1 VAGKFYITT
10 PIYYVNDKPHIG
22 HAYTT
27 ILADVLSRYHRA
39 EGEDVFF
46 LTGLDEHGQKVQQA
60 AEERGIDPKDHCDE
74 MAPRFLELWE
84 KLHISND
91 DFIRTTED
99 RHVKVVQDILQIV
112 YDNGDI
118 YEDEYEGLYSVSE
131 ERFITE
137 KEAESGDFRDIK
149 KLKEKNYFFK
159 MSSYQQGLI
168 DHINNNPDFIQPE
181 HRKNEVLGF
190 LRNPLGDLC
199 ISRPK
204 SRLNWGIDLPF
215 DTNYVTYVWF
225 DALINYVTATGFGAN
240 DDSYSK
246 WWPAE
251 YHLIGKDILTTHC
264 VYWPTM
270 LLSAK
275 MPLPKSIFAHG
286 WWLMGDSKMS
296 KSLGNVVNPLDL
308 IEEYGVDPVRYY
320 LMREMVLGQ
329 DANFTMESFIRRYNS
344 DLANDFG
351 NLLSRVSKLI
361 EKNFDSVVPNPG
373 ENTDAEN
380 VIQNAAE
387 KVIASIHTLI
397 EGMKIHDALEETLQF
412 IRGVNKYM
420 EQQAPWKLVKEDK
433 TAAGRV
439 LYTAAEALRIGTL
452 LLEPIMPHRTEIV
465 LETLSVSKR
474 ELNWGGLKA
483 GIKLKQHPP
492 LFPRID
498 VKKEKIEEKEK
509 FINYEDFEKLGLKT
523 AEILTAEKVEG
534 ADKLY
539 KLQIKMGNEEQQIV
553 SGIADH
559 YTPEELIGK
568 MVVVVSNL
576 EPATIRGVESKG
588 MLLAAS
594 RKKELSLIIVDG
606 KKVESGKK
614 VY

>member
-1 VAGKFYITT
+1 
-10 PIYYVNDKPHIG
+10 
-22 HAYTT
+22 
-27 ILADVLSRYHRA
+27 
-39 EGEDVFF
+39 
-46 LTGLDEHGQKVQQA
+46 
-60 AEERGIDPKDHCDE
+60 
-74 MAPRFLELWE
+74 
-84 KLHISND
+84 
-91 DFIRTTED
+91 
-99 RHVKVVQDILQIV
+99 
-112 YDNGDI
+112 
-118 YEDEYEGLYSVSE
+118 
-131 ERFITE
+131 
-137 KEAESGDFRDIK
+137 
-149 KLKEKNYFFK
+149 
-159 MSSYQQGLI
+159 
-168 DHINNNPDFIQPE
+168 
-181 HRKNEVLGF
+181 
-190 LRNPLGDLC
+190 
-199 ISRPK
+199 
-204 SRLNWGIDLPF
+204 
-215 DTNYVTYVWF
+215 
-225 DALINYVTATGFGAN
+225 
-240 DDSYSK
+240 
-246 WWPAE
+246 
-251 YHLIGKDILTTHC
+251 
-264 VYWPTM
+264 
-270 LLSAK
+270 
-275 MPLPKSIFAHG
+275 
-286 WWLMGDSKMS
+286 
-296 KSLGNVVNPLDL
+296 
-308 IEEYGVDPVRYY
+308 
-320 LMREMVLGQ
+320 
-329 DANFTMESFIRRYNS
+329 
-344 DLANDFG
+344 
-351 NLLSRVSKLI
+351 
-361 EKNFDSVVPNPG
+361 
-373 ENTDAEN
+373 
-380 VIQNAAE
+380 
-387 KVIASIHTLI
+387 
-397 EGMKIHDALEETLQF
+397 
-412 IRGVNKYM
+412 M